1 MRAAS
6 LFALVLTVATSAAAQ
21 TSLSYS
27 PPRLVRGDLPPVAPP
42 NVVGG
47 GQVVIEA
54 IIDRRGTLT
63 RPVIV
68 RSTPPFSNLLLDAIG
83 RWTFKPAE
91 AVRDDNTIGPV
102 DAAVLIAA
110 VYRPPTVVN
119 GPTLGEVPKEVAK
132 ASTEVPYPTSLVSPP
147 YPVKALHASVVLFE
161 VLLDERGK
169 MTDVRAIGS
178 EPGFESA
185 ARDALMQWTFSP
197 ATYRGRPAPAVAY
210 IVFGFAEPVVG
221 THTITPG
228 ESPGI
233 SSGR

>member
-6 LFALVLTVATSAAAQ
+6 LFALALTLAASAAAQ

-27 PPRLVRGDLPPVAPP
+27 PPRLVRGDLPAVAPP

-54 IIDRRGTLT
+54 IVDRRGMLT

-91 AVRDDNTIGPV
+91 ALRDDNTTGPV
-102 DAAVLIAA
+102 DATVLIAA

-119 GPTLGEVPKEVAK
+119 GPTLGEVPKDVAK

-147 YPVKALHASVVLFE
+147 YPVKALHASIVLFE

-169 MTDVRAIGS
+169 MTDARAIGS

-221 THTITPG
+221 TRTITPG
-228 ESPGI
+228 QSPGI

>member
-1 MRAAS
+1 MRAAG
-6 LFALVLTVATSAAAQ
+6 LFALVLAVAAPAAAQ
-21 TSLSYS
+21 SSLSYS
-27 PPRLVRGDLPPVAPP
+27 PPRLVRGDLPAVAPP

-54 IIDRRGTLT
+54 IVDRRGMVT
-63 RPVIV
+63 RPVVV

-91 AVRDDNTIGPV
+91 AIRDDNTTGPV
-102 DAAVLIAA
+102 DATVLIAA
-110 VYRPPTVVN
+110 LYRPPTVVN
-119 GPTLGEVPKEVAK
+119 GPTVGEVPKDLAK
-132 ASTEVPYPTSLVSPP
+132 ASTDVAYPTSLVPP
-147 YPVKALHASVVLFE
+147 LYPVNALHASIVLFE

-169 MTDVRAIGS
+169 ISGVRAIS
-178 EPGFESA
+178 SDPGFDSA

-210 IVFGFAEPVVG
+210 VVFGFAEPVVG
-221 THTITPG
+221 TRTITPG
-228 ESPGI
+228 QSPGI

>member
-1 MRAAS
+1 VRAAS
-6 LFALVLTVATSAAAQ
+6 LFALALTVTSSAAAQ

-27 PPRLVRGDLPPVAPP
+27 PPRLVRGDLPAVAPP

-54 IIDRRGTLT
+54 IVDRRGMLT

-91 AVRDDNTIGPV
+91 ALRDDNTTGPV
-102 DAAVLIAA
+102 DATVLIAA

-119 GPTLGEVPKEVAK
+119 GPTLGEVPKDVAK
-132 ASTEVPYPTSLVSPP
+132 PSTEVPYPTSLVSPP
-147 YPVKALHASVVLFE
+147 YPVNALHASIVLFE

-169 MTDVRAIGS
+169 ITNVRAIGS
-178 EPGFESA
+178 DPGFDSA
-185 ARDALMQWTFSP
+185 ARDALMQWTFRP
-197 ATYRGRPAPAVAY
+197 ATYRARPAPAVAY
-210 IVFGFAEPVVG
+210 VVFGFAEPVVG

-228 ESPGI
+228 QSPGI

>member
-1 MRAAS
+1 MKAAS
-6 LFALVLTVATSAAAQ
+6 FFALALTVATSAAAQ
-21 TSLSYS
+21 TSMSYS
-27 PPRLVRGDLPPVAPP
+27 PPRLVRGDLPAVAPP

-102 DAAVLIAA
+102 DATVLIAA

-119 GPTLGEVPKEVAK
+119 GPTLGEVPKDVAK
-132 ASTEVPYPTSLVSPP
+132 ASTDVPYPTSLVSPP
-147 YPVKALHASVVLFE
+147 YPVKALHASIVLFE

-221 THTITPG
+221 THTIPPG